1 MEQEIMTGKS
11 SILKNPKE
19 NGVSFGTMHS
29 VKDLGGQVKNRVKDI
44 VSVLKGLYEGGEKP
58 HDSSII
64 RKTID
69 TEKTPEFWKDWRWQL
84 RHAIRD
90 LATVEQVLGIRFN
103 REEREQLQKTI
114 DKFPL
119 NITPYYI
126 SLIDVNDY
134 QNDPIFKQAFPSP
147 KELIV
152 EHYELSDPLA
162 EDKDSP
168 CSCITHRYPDRV
180 LFLVSN
186 TCAMYCRHCTRK
198 RKVGDVDSIPE
209 REEILAGIEYIRNTP
224 QIRDVLLSGGDPFM
238 LSDEYLDWILT
249 ELRSIPHVE
258 VIRIGTRVPV
268 TLPFRVT
275 DDLVAMLKKHHP
287 LWVNMQFNH
296 PKEMTESAQI
306 AVAKLAD
313 AGIPLG
319 NQSVL
324 LAGINDCP
332 RIMKAL
338 IHQLVKNRIRP
349 YYLYQCDLS
358 EGISHFRT
366 PVSKGIEI
374 MENLVGHTSGFAV
387 PRYVIDAPGGGGKIP
402 VFPNYLLTWSVHKVV
417 LRNYEGMIC
426 TYQEPADYDRIF
438 CDGDCA
444 ACKLQ
449 LNIDRADE
457 SKVVGVAKLLADYD
471 TTTTLVPENT
481 ARIDRRQDSDE

>member
-1 MEQEIMTGKS
+1 MREKSREEESQKSQTG
-11 SILKNPKE
+11 ILYKPFSFRDLEGHARHQIKNAFSLFRSYYA
-19 NGVSFGTMHS
+19 GV
-29 VKDLGGQVKNRVKDI
+29 
-44 VSVLKGLYEGGEKP
+44 EKP
-58 HDSSII
+58 EYPVII
-64 RKTID
+64 RQQADSGNI
-69 TEKTPEFWKDWRWQL
+69 PEFWRDWRWQI
-84 RHAIRD
+84 RHGIRD
-90 LATVEQVLGIRFN
+90 ITTVEQVLGIHFN
-103 REEREQLQKTI
+103 REERELLQKTI

-119 NITPYYI
+119 NITPYYL
-126 SLIDVNDY
+126 SLVDVNDY
-134 QNDPIFKQAFPSP
+134 RNDPIFKQAFPSP

-152 EHYELSDPLA
+152 EQYELSDPLA

-168 CSCITHRYPDRV
+168 APCITHRYPDRV

-198 RKVGDVDSIPE
+198 RKVGDVDSIPQ
-209 REEILAGIEYIRNTP
+209 RTEILAGIDYIRRTS
-224 QIRDVLLSGGDPFM
+224 QIRDVLLSGGDPFL
-238 LSDEYLDWILT
+238 LSDDYLDWILT
-249 ELRSIPHVE
+249 ELRDIPHVE

-275 DDLVAMLKKHHP
+275 DDLVAVLKKHHP
-287 LWVNMQFNH
+287 LFINMQFNH
-296 PKEMTESAQI
+296 PKEMTDSARA
-306 AVAKLAD
+306 AVAKLAN

-338 IHQLVKNRIRP
+338 VHELVKNRIRP

-402 VFPNYLLTWSVHKVV
+402 VFPNYLLTRSVHKVV

-426 TYQEPADYDRIF
+426 TYQEPADYERIF
-438 CDGDCA
+438 CNGDCA
-444 ACKLQ
+444 GCKLQ
-449 LNIDRADE
+449 LNVGRADE

-471 TTTTLVPENT
+471 ETTTLVPANT
-481 ARIDRRQDSDE
+481 DRIERRQENGS

>member
-1 MEQEIMTGKS
+1 MTGIASGMK
-11 SILKNPKE
+11 KPKE
-19 NGVSFGTMHS
+19 SEGMTGPLLSM
-29 VKDLGGQVKNRVKDI
+29 KDLGGQVKNTVKDI
-44 VSVLKGLYEGGEKP
+44 VSVLRGHYEGGEKP
-58 HDSSII
+58 DNLSII
-64 RKTID
+64 RNTID
-69 TEKTPEFWKDWRWQL
+69 TEQTPEFWKDWRWQL

-147 KELIV
+147 QELII
-152 EHYELSDPLA
+152 EEYEFSDPLA

-198 RKVGDVDSIPE
+198 RKVGDIDSIPG
-209 REEILAGIEYIRNTP
+209 REEILTGIEYIRNTP
-224 QIRDVLLSGGDPFM
+224 QIRDVLLSGGDPLM
-238 LSDEYLDWILT
+238 LDDDYLDWILT
-249 ELRSIPHVE
+249 ELRTIPHVE

-275 DDLVAMLKKHHP
+275 DNLVGMLRKHHP
-287 LWVNMQFNH
+287 VWVNTHFNH

-306 AVAKLAD
+306 AVARLAD

-338 IHQLVKNRIRP
+338 IQQLVKNRIRP

-374 MENLVGHTSGFAV
+374 MENLIGHTSGFSV

-444 ACKLQ
+444 GCKLH

-471 TTTTLVPENT
+471 TTTTLIPENT
-481 ARIDRRQDSDE
+481 DRIDRRLGNGE

>member
-1 MEQEIMTGKS
+1 MIGKS
-11 SILKNPKE
+11 GVIKEPKE
-19 NGVSFGTMHS
+19 GGVSVETLLS

-44 VSVLKGLYEGGEKP
+44 VSVLRGLYEGGEKQ
-58 HDSSII
+58 DDLSII
-64 RKTID
+64 KKTID
-69 TEKTPEFWKDWRWQL
+69 SEKTPEFWKDWRWQL

-147 KELIV
+147 QELIV

-198 RKVGDVDSIPE
+198 RKVGDVDSIPD

-238 LSDEYLDWILT
+238 LSDDYLDWILT
-249 ELRSIPHVE
+249 ELQSIPHIE

-275 DDLVAMLKKHHP
+275 DELVAMLKKHHP

-426 TYQEPADYDRIF
+426 TYQEPANYDRIF
-438 CDGDCA
+438 CDGDCDG
-444 ACKLQ
+444 CKLQ

-471 TTTTLVPENT
+471 KTTTLIPENT
-481 ARIDRRQDSDE
+481 ARIDRRQDNDE